1 MEDQVDPWCGNG
13 NGSTKS
19 TEDTDDNKKGFKDN
33 FVVEPFDLDSEV
45 PERLPDH
52 EEYLNTLE
60 TKLAKLGTKSSISKE
75 IALRKSDEA
84 RRMLESSAAA
94 IELFQDE
101 DLDENSAI
109 SRRLFPEKQ
118 ALTVSEIAQLLES
131 DVLDKSSQK
140 IEEND
145 SKASVNNEDDSST
158 T

>member
-1 MEDQVDPWCGNG
+1 MENQVDPWCGNG

-19 TEDTDDNKKGFKDN
+19 TEDTDDNKKGFKDD
-33 FVVEPFDLDSEV
+33 FVVEPFDVQAEV

-75 IALRKSDEA
+75 LALRKSDEA

-101 DLDENSAI
+101 DLDEKSAI

>member
-60 TKLAKLGTKSSISKE
+60 TKLAKLFLLSSN
-75 IALRKSDEA
+75 
-84 RRMLESSAAA
+84 MTFCLEKCQM
-94 IELFQDE
+94 EFQQQWPI
-101 DLDENSAI
+101 N
-109 SRRLFPEKQ
+109 
-118 ALTVSEIAQLLES
+118 
-131 DVLDKSSQK
+131 
-140 IEEND
+140 
-145 SKASVNNEDDSST
+145 
-158 T
+158 